1 MKVKGKMSMSEM
13 AKVDKAVEK
22 KAREQLLGD
31 VMEYLI
37 DKGYPCDRV
46 TDYGTLGVQVND
58 TIFTVKFVIP
68 VRYDKEG
75 NEKWNL
81 DDAIEEY
88 EIRVAKDK
96 QKEADKAARDALSKA
111 KQAKRKAAD
120 EEAAATSEE

>member
-1 MKVKGKMSMSEM
+1 MKAKGKMSMSEM

-58 TIFTVKFVIP
+58 IIFTVKFVIP